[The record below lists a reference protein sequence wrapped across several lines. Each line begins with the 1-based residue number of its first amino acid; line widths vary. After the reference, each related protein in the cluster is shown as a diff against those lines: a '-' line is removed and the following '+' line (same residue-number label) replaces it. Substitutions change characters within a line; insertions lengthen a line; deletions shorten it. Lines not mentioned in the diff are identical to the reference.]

1 MVFQEFM
8 AKDRCTV
15 LKKKIFSLIIVSLI
29 ITVLAGCGGGGGSSN
44 PTNATGSVSLAW
56 DVPTTYVDGTPVTG
70 QVGFKV
76 YYGTASRTYT
86 HFIDVKT
93 VPSCTVNALAPGT
106 YYFAI
111 TAYDSSGSQSDFS
124 IELSKTIL

>member
-1 MVFQEFM
+1 M

-15 LKKKIFSLIIVSLI
+15 VKKIIFSIFYLSLI
-29 ITVLAGCGGGGGSSN
+29 ITIFAGCGGVADIGA

-56 DVPTTYVDGTPVTG
+56 DAPTQNLNGTPITNLS
-70 QVGFKV
+70 GFNV

-86 HFIDVKT
+86 HMINVRNVT
-93 VPSCTVNALAPGT
+93 SYTVNSLPSAT

-111 TAYDSSGSQSDFS
+111 TTYDSSGIESDYS
-124 IELSKTIL
+124 DEISLTIP